1 MNRALSALTLSVCL
15 APISMLQAS
24 DIELK
29 TEKDRL
35 SYAIGTIVAEQWKQ
49 QEIEVNPDVISAVIK
64 HIQAGKTP
72 QLSEAEIRD
81 VLNNFQAQRQEK
93 AKLDSEKTKAEG
105 AAFLAKNK
113 ENDGVV
119 ETASGL
125 QYQILEAG
133 NGENPKATDSVTVH
147 YKGTLIDGT
156 EFDSSYSRG
165 EPTTFP
171 LNGVIAGWTE
181 GVQLLKPGGKA
192 KLFIP
197 SDLAY
202 GDRGAP
208 PTIKPGATLIFD
220 VELISIN
227 NAGGHDHGHS
237 HDH

>member
-1 MNRALSALTLSVCL
+1 MNRVIPALAMSFCL
-15 APISMLQAS
+15 APFSVLQAA

-29 TEKDRL
+29 TEKDKL
-35 SYAIGTIVAEQWKQ
+35 SYAIGLITAQQWKQ
-49 QEIEVNPDVISAVIK
+49 QGIEVNADVIAAVVDD
-64 HIQAGKTP
+64 IQSGNTP
-72 QLSEAEIRD
+72 QLSETEVRAALD
-81 VLNNFQAQRQEK
+81 NFQNQRQEK
-93 AKLDSEKTKAEG
+93 AKLASDENKAEG

-119 ETASGL
+119 ETDSGL
-125 QYQILEAG
+125 QYQIVEAG
-133 NGENPKATDSVTVH
+133 EGENPAASDSVTVH
-147 YKGTLIDGT
+147 YRGTLLDGT

-165 EPTTFP
+165 QPATFP

-181 GVQLLKPGGKA
+181 GVQLVKPGGKI

-227 NAGGHDHGHS
+227 
-237 HDH
+237 